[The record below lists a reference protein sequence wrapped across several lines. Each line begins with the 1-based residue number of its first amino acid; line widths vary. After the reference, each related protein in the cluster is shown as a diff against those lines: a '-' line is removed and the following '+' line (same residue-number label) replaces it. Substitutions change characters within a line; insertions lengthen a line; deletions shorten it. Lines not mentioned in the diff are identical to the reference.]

1 MATPTLTPPEQKIR
15 TTRSTT
21 GGESE
26 SARLRRE
33 WTLVAIGL
41 TAMISLIGLIV
52 GLFALAGDNKRDS
65 GQVQTIVKH
74 SASAPAADQAAPT
87 LAQAKG
93 IKFEPFKRVDP
104 TLPAVPAG
112 PVKKFHVVVYEHKA
126 QVDPALAPM
135 DVWSY
140 AVNGVAYRGTAASPP
155 IVVDQGDKVQITMTN
170 GGSKQFSV
178 TMPHSIDFHS
188 AEVAPNKYYG
198 DIAPGKSET
207 FTFIAKH
214 PGVFMYHCATQPV
227 LMHVGAGMA
236 GMMVV
241 RPHNLPKADKELW
254 VTQSEYY
261 LGKPGAPTDMNK
273 LTAEKPD
280 VIAFNG
286 YANQYKASPITVK
299 RGEHVR
305 MFVLNTGPSKWSAFH
320 VIGTVFDRA
329 TIEGALFRDSQTVNL
344 APSQGGWVD
353 FTLDQEGNYPFVTH
367 AFGDMVK
374 GAAGILHTTA
384 APAVPK
390 PAPAP
395 AAGKSMPGMSHGSP
409 AKAGAPAG
417 SVSVSLGEM
426 FVKPA
431 QSTFKAGKITFYAKN
446 DGATAHM
453 FMVERAPLKF
463 DSPAMPSES
472 AAMAD
477 TGTLQPG
484 QAKAVSVMLKPGTY
498 VLFCNV
504 PGHYAAGQ
512 HTTITV
518 S

>member
-1 MATPTLTPPEQKIR
+1 MATPTLTPPKEQVETSR
-15 TTRSTT
+15 PPR
-21 GGESE
+21 GGEPD
-26 SARLRRE
+26 ADRLRRE
-33 WTLVAIGL
+33 WMLVAMGL

-52 GLFALAGDNKRDS
+52 GLFALSADQRSDR
-65 GQVQTIVKH
+65 GQVQTIVKQ
-74 SASAPAADQAAPT
+74 SPAATAADQPAPT

-93 IKFEPFKRVDP
+93 IRFEPFKRVDP
-104 TLPAVPAG
+104 ALPAVPAG
-112 PVKKFHVVVYEHKA
+112 PVKKFHVVVFEHEA

-140 AVNGVAYRGTAASPP
+140 AVNGIAYRGTAASPP
-155 IVVDQGDKVQITMTN
+155 IVVNQGDKVQITLTN
-170 GGSKQFSV
+170 GGSKRFNV
-178 TMPHSIDFHS
+178 TMPHSIDFHA
-188 AEVAPNKYYG
+188 AEVAPNKYYT
-198 DIAPGKSET
+198 DVAPGKSET
-207 FTFIAKH
+207 FSFVAKH
-214 PGVFMYHCATQPV
+214 AGVFMYHCATQPV

-241 RPHNLPKADKELW
+241 RPRNLPRADRELW
-254 VTQSEYY
+254 ITQSEYY

-299 RGEHVR
+299 RGEHIR
-305 MFVLNTGPSKWSAFH
+305 IFVLNTGPSKWSAFH
-320 VIGTVFDRA
+320 VIGTVFDTA
-329 TIEGALFRDSQTVNL
+329 TIEGAIFRDSQTVNL

-374 GAAGILHTTA
+374 GAAGILHTTG
-384 APAVPK
+384 APAVPQ
-390 PAPAP
+390 P
-395 AAGKSMPGMSHGSP
+395 AAAPMPGMKSGS
-409 AKAGAPAG
+409 ASRAGAPAG
-417 SVSVSLGEM
+417 AVPVSLGEM

-431 QSTFKAGKITFYAKN
+431 RTMFKAGKVTFYAKN
-446 DGATAHM
+446 GGATAHM
-453 FMVERAPLKF
+453 FMIERTPLRF
-463 DSPAMPSES
+463 DSPGMPTES
-472 AAMAD
+472 AALAD
-477 TGTLQPG
+477 SGLLQPG
-484 QAKAVSVMLKPGTY
+484 QAKAVTVTLKAGTY

-504 PGHYAAGQ
+504 PGHYASGQ